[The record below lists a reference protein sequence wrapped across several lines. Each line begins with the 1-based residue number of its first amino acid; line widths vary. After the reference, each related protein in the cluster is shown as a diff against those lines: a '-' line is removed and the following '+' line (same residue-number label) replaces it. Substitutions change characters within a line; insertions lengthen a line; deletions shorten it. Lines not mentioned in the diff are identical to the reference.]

1 MKINRMKTD
10 WPISRQGK
18 KNYTDTKEEYN
29 ERAAVSET
37 QYEKEKFGHHRTE
50 SQPEIKIGSKLS

>member
-1 MKINRMKTD
+1 MKTD